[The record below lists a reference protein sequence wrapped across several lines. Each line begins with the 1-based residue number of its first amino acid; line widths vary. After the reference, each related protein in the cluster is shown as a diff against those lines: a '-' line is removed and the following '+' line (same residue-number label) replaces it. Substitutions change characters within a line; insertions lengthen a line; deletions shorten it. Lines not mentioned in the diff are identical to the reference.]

1 MAFLDEDDWKENT
14 ASYKTDQYWGKIT
27 QKDVTEERRTGK
39 TTDRLFTCLL

>member
-14 ASYKTDQYWGKIT
+14 ASYETDQYWGKIT
-27 QKDVTEERRTGK
+27 QKDVTEERWTGK